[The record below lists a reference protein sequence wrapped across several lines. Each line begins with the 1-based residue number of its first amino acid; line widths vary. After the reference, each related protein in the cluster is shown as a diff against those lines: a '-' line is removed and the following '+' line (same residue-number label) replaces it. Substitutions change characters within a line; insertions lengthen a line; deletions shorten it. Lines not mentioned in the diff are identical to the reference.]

1 MQDYSCG
8 MLRRPIDRLAIQL
21 ALFAGLAVLVGTGA
35 TDTADD
41 AILGWVL
48 QWRNSAVDQ
57 VFQIATSIG
66 DPVVSSLFAVV
77 LTVVAVART
86 GQRGWTGLL
95 FFAGIAL
102 DYALKQLVLQPGPPS
117 ELVRDA
123 VMIPALSHLSPYTFP
138 GGHVMRITFLA
149 LLVSAAYP
157 KLRGVAIIVVL
168 LMVVGRVYLAA
179 GWASDV
185 AGGLIAGVALATV
198 AELVRARISSPR
210 RVEALAT

>member
-1 MQDYSCG
+1 

-66 DPVVSSLFAVV
+66 DPVVSSLFALA
-77 LTVVAVART
+77 LTLVAVART
-86 GQRGWTGLL
+86 GRWGWVGLV
-95 FFAGIAL
+95 FFAGIAVE
-102 DYALKQLVLQPGPPS
+102 YALKQLVLQPGPPS

-123 VMIPALSHLSPYTFP
+123 VLIPALSHLSPYTFP

-149 LLVSAAYP
+149 LLVSASYP
-157 KLRGVAIIVVL
+157 KLRGVAILVVL
-168 LMVVGRVYLAA
+168 LVAVGRLYLAA
-179 GWASDV
+179 GWAADV
-185 AGGLIAGVALATV
+185 AGGLIAGMALATV

>member
-1 MQDYSCG
+1 

-21 ALFAGLAVLVGTGA
+21 ALLAGLAVLVGTGA

-48 QWRNSAVDQ
+48 QWRNTAVDQ
-57 VFQIATSIG
+57 VFQIATIIG
-66 DPVVSSLFAVV
+66 DPVVSSLFALA
-77 LTVVAVART
+77 LTLVAVART
-86 GQRGWTGLL
+86 GRRGWVGLL
-95 FFAGIAL
+95 FFAGIAVE
-102 DYALKQLVLQPGPPS
+102 YALKQLVLQPGPPS

-123 VMIPALSHLSPYTFP
+123 VLIPALSHLSPYTVP

-149 LLVSAAYP
+149 LLVSAGYP
-157 KLRGVAIIVVL
+157 KLRGVAILVVL
-168 LMVVGRVYLAA
+168 LVAVGRLYLAA
-179 GWASDV
+179 GWAADI
-185 AGGLIAGVALATV
+185 AGGLIAGMALATV